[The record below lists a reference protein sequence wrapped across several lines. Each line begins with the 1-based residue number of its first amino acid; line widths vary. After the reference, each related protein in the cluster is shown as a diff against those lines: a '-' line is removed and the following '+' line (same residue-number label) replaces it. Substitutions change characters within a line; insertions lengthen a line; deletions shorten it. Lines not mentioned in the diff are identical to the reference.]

1 MPVQIVDLFCGI
13 GGLTRGL
20 INSGLNVIAG
30 FDIDPTCQYTYEH
43 SNHISYNIRNIR
55 DIDGNQI
62 NNLYSDDATKIL
74 VGCAPCQPFS
84 QLRSK
89 YGEANTLDEKYD
101 LLLEYGRIIREVH
114 PQVLSMENVPQIE
127 NTRIFREFLNILDEN
142 GYEKDYHVIYC
153 PDYGIPQTRRRFVLV
168 ASILGPIS
176 LIEPTHNR
184 KDIHVRDFIGN
195 LPPIAAGEFLYVGHR
210 KRENSLVSPVYNR
223 PYMGRKGI
231 GKLSM
236 FSISQ
241 EIDVYSRKMLDD
253 KNSEFNALRMDS
265 EKIESSIKGE
275 GDFNQSTAYY
285 PEVLEI
291 DDSCLAHSGTKI
303 VLKKLKKNTSSLT
316 VEYIKKRVARRFG
329 IIGVENNFRVFVN
342 NNEVTIT
349 DRDYFRKLRYIWY
362 YGKESEK
369 YSGFCSNLSYN
380 ECRDNV
386 ITINNK
392 QYTISGWIGSVDASG
407 DLKDGNDNLRQ
418 HRTINAPLP

>member
-43 SNHISYNIRNIR
+43 SNHVSYNIRNIR

-127 NTRIFREFLNILDEN
+127 NTSIFREFLNILDEN
-142 GYEKDYHVIYC
+142 GYEKDYHIIYC

-195 LPPIAAGEFLYVGHR
+195 LPPIAAGET
-210 KRENSLVSPVYNR
+210 
-223 PYMGRKGI
+223 
-231 GKLSM
+231 
-236 FSISQ
+236 
-241 EIDVYSRKMLDD
+241 D
-253 KNSEFNALRMDS
+253 KNDPLHRAAGLSDLNLQR
-265 EKIESSIKGE
+265 IR
-275 GDFNQSTAYY
+275 
-285 PEVLEI
+285 
-291 DDSCLAHSGTKI
+291 HSRPGGTW
-303 VLKKLKKNTSSLT
+303 
-316 VEYIKKRVARRFG
+316 
-329 IIGVENNFRVFVN
+329 
-342 NNEVTIT
+342 
-349 DRDYFRKLRYIWY
+349 RDWPI
-362 YGKESEK
+362 
-369 YSGFCSNLSYN
+369 
-380 ECRDNV
+380 
-386 ITINNK
+386 
-392 QYTISGWIGSVDASG
+392 
-407 DLKDGNDNLRQ
+407 NLR
-418 HRTINAPLP
+418 

>member
-1 MPVQIVDLFCGI
+1 MKGRKKMPVQIVDLFCGI

-43 SNHISYNIRNIR
+43 SNHVSYNIRNIR

-127 NTRIFREFLNILDEN
+127 NTSIFREFLNILDEN
-142 GYEKDYHVIYC
+142 GYEKDYHIIYC

-195 LPPIAAGEFLYVGHR
+195 LPPIAAGETDKNDPLHRAAGLSDLNLQRIRHSRPGGTWRDWPINLRCNCHKKDSGQSYSSVYGRMTWGQIGPTITTQFYNYGTGRYGHPEQDRALSLREGALLQTFPRDYVFINPECNYSFNDIARQIG
-210 KRENSLVSPVYNR
+210 NAVPVR
-223 PYMGRKGI
+223 LGEVIGI
-231 GKLSM
+231 
-236 FSISQ
+236 SIS
-241 EIDVYSRKMLDD
+241 R
-253 KNSEFNALRMDS
+253 
-265 EKIESSIKGE
+265 
-275 GDFNQSTAYY
+275 
-285 PEVLEI
+285 
-291 DDSCLAHSGTKI
+291 H
-303 VLKKLKKNTSSLT
+303 LT
-316 VEYIKKRVARRFG
+316 EHGLVV
-329 IIGVENNFRVFVN
+329 
-342 NNEVTIT
+342 
-349 DRDYFRKLRYIWY
+349 
-362 YGKESEK
+362 
-369 YSGFCSNLSYN
+369 
-380 ECRDNV
+380 
-386 ITINNK
+386 
-392 QYTISGWIGSVDASG
+392 
-407 DLKDGNDNLRQ
+407 
-418 HRTINAPLP
+418 